1 MLCWA
6 LVREPGDFSDVSLYK
21 IEVFFLYSLFT
32 SHGRGGVCINIGV
45 VCYSSFSSSSSTST
59 STSTSIRRGIVGRG
73 LPALTSLLTCFI
85 SFVYLFFWL
94 AGFGLGC
101 FFFHFFFLCVVRLGR
116 LGTRYYY

>member
-45 VCYSSFSSSSSTST
+45 VCYSSFSSSTST
-59 STSTSIRRGIVGRG
+59 SASIRRGIVGRG

-101 FFFHFFFLCVVRLGR
+101 FFSLFLLSLCC
-116 LGTRYYY
+116 